1 LAIHKKG
8 ADMKKFL
15 ITLALLFSVL
25 TVSPAFGFGG
35 CEENCQKCHSLNKQ
49 EVKEILTKLQAT
61 EAEVTDIRMSP
72 IRGLWEVG
80 IENKGMR
87 GLMYVAFSKKYI
99 VGGPIFEIET
109 ASNKS
114 QESLQKTNNEI
125 PKYVDAS
132 AIPLNNALLLGQK
145 DARYK
150 VVVFTD
156 PDCPF
161 CGKLHEELK
170 KVVAENKEIAF
181 YLKLMPLAMHPD
193 ARWKSQSILCKKSL
207 QLLEDNFGKKP
218 IPKPDCDTK
227 DVDENTELAQALGI
241 TGTPTL
247 VMPDGQVVIG
257 AKDAGTITDL
267 VLNPPKKEK

>member
-1 LAIHKKG
+1 
-8 ADMKKFL
+8 MKKFL

-49 EVKEILTKLQAT
+49 EVKEIFTKLQVPD
-61 EAEVTDIRMSP
+61 AEVIDIRMSP
-72 IRGLWEVG
+72 IKGLWEVG
-80 IENKGMR
+80 IENKGAR
-87 GLMYVAFSKKYI
+87 GLMYIGFSKKYI

-114 QESLQKTNNEI
+114 QESLQRTENEI

-132 AIPLNNALLLGQK
+132 SIPLNNALLMGQK

-170 KVVAENKEIAF
+170 KVIAENKEIAF

-207 QLLEDNFGKKP
+207 QLLEDNFGKRP
-218 IPKPDCDTK
+218 IPKPECDTK
-227 DVDENTELAQALGI
+227 DVDENTKLAEALGI

-257 AKDAGTITDL
+257 AKDARAITDL